1 MDIILNTIFNNP
13 NLPVIQKPGISD
25 GFNRPAGTLTKTDDS
40 KDWVQIGSSWVTNG
54 DGTASGAGAVLADG
68 LASDGALTCV
78 IERINS
84 NGGDL
89 RCGAIL
95 RAVDRSN
102 YLRASVN
109 TVGNLTLYT
118 IVNGLSTEAITATG
132 SDPKDGDTLT
142 AFLNG
147 ENITLTLNGE
157 VVLTHTTNAYMEET
171 QYGLYSQSSNSA
183 RFSSIEFVAS

>member
-13 NLPVIQKPGISD
+13 NLPVIQKPGIID
-25 GFNRPAGTLTKTDDS
+25 NFNRPAGVLTKTDDN
-40 KDWVQIGSSWVTNG
+40 KDWVQFGSAWATNG
-54 DGTASGAGAVLADG
+54 DGTASGSGEVLADG

-78 IERINS
+78 IEQINS
-84 NGGDL
+84 NGGDS

-102 YLRASVN
+102 HLRVSVN
-109 TVGNLTLYT
+109 TVGKLTLYT
-118 IVNGLSTEAITATG
+118 IVNGSSSEAITATG
-132 SDPKDGDTLT
+132 SDPKDGDILT

-147 ENITLTLNGE
+147 DKITLTLNGE
-157 VVLTHTTNAYMEET
+157 VVLTHTTTAYMEET
-171 QYGLYSQSSNSA
+171 QYGLYSHSSNSA